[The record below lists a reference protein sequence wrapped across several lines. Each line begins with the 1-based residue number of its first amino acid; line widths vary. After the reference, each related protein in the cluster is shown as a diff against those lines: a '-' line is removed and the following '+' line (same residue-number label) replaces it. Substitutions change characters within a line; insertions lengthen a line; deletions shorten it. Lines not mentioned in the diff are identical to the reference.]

1 MVKDYEDAAKE
12 KEERKRRAEG
22 GSEEAPVKRVTE
34 GAVTPNPSWG
44 TEPPVKK
51 VDPEMIQVKEGDEAA
66 KEKKEKEKE
75 ANGSGRK
82 LKGRQEREREQEG
95 QEKARSAIPMTVKR
109 SKQLLRR
116 KEKKRKS
123 WSK

>member
-66 KEKKEKEKE
+66 KEKKEKEK

-82 LKGRQEREREQEG
+82 LKGRQEREREEEG